1 MDSKRLLTAFLALL
15 VLFTAVPGI
24 AVAKDG
30 NGGGG
35 SIDFPSLSDIKEKV
49 EDVVNSAVGPVK
61 TKLSDVQSS
70 LSGLGTQISN
80 LPDKIY
86 QKLPAIVKDPIGTA
100 QSWVSGLLSW
110 AVSGF
115 VSLFG
120 DIVELA
126 TYVPAPGK
134 PTDPSTWVPV
144 DSSGNAKN
152 TLWGDIYEATKINIA
167 LAIIMLA
174 FSGALNFRYRN
185 AVRRRKAWKAWALCF
200 SMVFLTWFIAPFGL
214 HIASTLSDGLAPG
227 ANEFLGSLSKN
238 FSSFGKFGYGLFIN
252 LIIVTLFPAIGF
264 IGLLV
269 IAVQV
274 FLLFLVIYLWPLGW
288 AAVSFKEGYL
298 HSVGQFVI
306 NLYAGLLVLN
316 VTQGLVLRLLFK
328 VDFTQASV
336 QGSLMSLLM
345 IPGGVL
351 FATVLLPYAMLK
363 QITTGAGVD
372 LGMRDLSYQAENAGR
387 HYENAERRYQK
398 RKKQIKK
405 TGRDVAETLAAVG
418 SAFGSGGGG
427 DGPDPEG
434 GGGGGGGV
442 VARLPRGRG
451 AASGLPSG
459 DSGGGGATPAPPA
472 DRGTAANPIALPRT
486 DTPPEGRPTGD
497 ESSDGGTSSRSAGNE
512 TSASADRPNR
522 NDDDGDRAVSQRMSR
537 ERRRREQIRRD
548 HILRRDDRR
557 R

>member
-1 MDSKRLLTAFLALL
+1 MYSKRLLATILSLL
-15 VLFTAVPGI
+15 ILFTTIPGV
-24 AVAKDG
+24 AVAQNDG
-30 NGGGG
+30 DGGGG
-35 SIDFPSLSDIKEKV
+35 IDIPSLDDIKDGVRE
-49 EDVVNSAVGPVK
+49 VVNSALGPVK
-61 TKLSDVQSS
+61 TGINDLQGALSD
-70 LSGLGTQISN
+70 LSTKVAN
-80 LPDKIY
+80 LPQQIY
-86 QKLPAIVKDPIGTA
+86 DKLPDIVKDPIGTA

-126 TYVPAPGK
+126 TYVPAPGN

-144 DSSGNAKN
+144 DGNGNAKN
-152 TLWGDIYEATKINIA
+152 TLWGDVYEATKINIA

-174 FSGALNFRYRN
+174 FSGALNFRYSN
-185 AVRRRKAWKAWALCF
+185 AVRRRKAWKAWVLCF

-238 FSSFGKFGYGLFIN
+238 FSGFGKFGYGLFIN

-274 FLLFLVIYLWPLGW
+274 FLLFLVIYLWPIGW
-288 AAVSFKEGYL
+288 AALSFKEGYL
-298 HSVGQFVI
+298 HSIGQFII

-316 VTQGLVLRLLFK
+316 VGQAMILRLLFK
-328 VDFTQASV
+328 VDFTQVSI
-336 QGSLMSLLM
+336 QGSIMSLLM

-351 FATVLLPYAMLK
+351 FATVLLPYAMVK
-363 QITTGAGVD
+363 QITMGAGVN
-372 LGMRDLSYQAENAGR
+372 LGMRNLSYQAENAGR
-387 HYENAERRYQK
+387 HYENAERRYEK
-398 RKKQIKK
+398 RKRQIKK
-405 TGRDVAETLAAVG
+405 TGRDAAETLATVG
-418 SAFGSGGGG
+418 GAFSSGDSG
-427 DGPDPEG
+427 DGPPPG
-434 GGGGGGGV
+434 GGGGA
-442 VARLPRGRG
+442 VARIPRGRG

-459 DSGGGGATPAPPA
+459 DSGGGGGATSAPPA
-472 DRGTAANPIALPRT
+472 DRGTSANPIALPRT
-486 DTPPEGRPTGD
+486 DTPPEGRPTGND
-497 ESSDGGTSSRSAGNE
+497 SSDGGSSGRSAGNE
-512 TSASADRPNR
+512 TSASADRASRSDN
-522 NDDDGDRAVSQRMSR
+522 DGDRSVYQRMSR